1 MRINNT
7 ILKPIITEKSVSQA
21 TEYVFKVNKKAS
33 KGSVANEV
41 EKLYGVNVVD
51 VRTMIVRGKKK
62 RLGRTNKYKTAE
74 NWKKAIVSL
83 KDGQKIEVFE
93 QK

>member
-7 ILKPIITEKSVSQA
+7 ILKPIITEKSVSQP